1 MLLFRRTALLLAA
14 ATFTAHIGFAQY
26 GYPRLP
32 RAPRPPRAAHNNTG
46 EVKIENAPKGGSV
59 YVDGALAGEADKLK
73 QAGESGQIRP
83 FTGGDYAKDL
93 ASGDAVAVIGWAAD
107 ANSSSM
113 KFSTLT
119 GMVPFSTRCFRMA

>member
-73 QAGESGQIRP
+73 H
-83 FTGGDYAKDL
+83 FDL
-93 ASGDAVAVIGWAAD
+93 KPGKHTIEVRDASGRSYREKVHVLRGKTVKIHVSLSESA
-107 ANSSSM
+107 SS
-113 KFSTLT
+113 L
-119 GMVPFSTRCFRMA
+119 R